1 MKTTRIM
8 LVDDHEVVRLGLKRL
23 LERVPWIKVVAEAG
37 TAREAVQMAPALKPD
52 IVIMDIRLPD
62 DSGLVACRRITSQWP
77 EIKVIIL
84 SSFGDEELLTEALR
98 AGASGYVLKQI
109 STRELLRAIEAVQS
123 GHAALDPVG
132 TDHLLKRLHEMEE
145 EHKQLAFKGLSERE
159 MQVLWLVA
167 QGKSNADIAEILSL
181 SRKTV
186 SHHVSSIL
194 AKLGLANRIE
204 AATYAVRHRIEDFVT
219 PPGHMPPPSARP

>member
-1 MKTTRIM
+1 MKTVRIM

-23 LERVPWIKVVAEAG
+23 LENVAWIKVIGEAG
-37 TAREAVQMAPALKPD
+37 TAGEALQMAPSLQPD

-77 EIKVIIL
+77 HIKVIIL
-84 SSFGDEELLTEALR
+84 SSFGDEELITQALR

-109 STRELLRAIEAVQS
+109 GASELIRAIEAVQA
-123 GHAALDPVG
+123 GHAALDPIG
-132 TDHLLKRLHEMEE
+132 TDRMLKRLHEMEK
-145 EHKQLAFKGLSERE
+145 EHRELAFKGLSDRE

-167 QGKSNADIAEILSL
+167 QGKSNADIAEILYL

-194 AKLGLANRIE
+194 AKLGLSNRIE
-204 AATYAVRHRIEDFVT
+204 AATYAVRHHIEDFVE
-219 PPGHMPPPSARP
+219 PPTF